1 MNAQIIVAG
10 LRARPVRTAV
20 SVLAVSLEVVLI
32 LLLVGLTNG
41 TIEETGR
48 RIAGVGA
55 EILLKDKDSSYLV
68 GMNNATLPVKALGD
82 DIAKVEGVKAV
93 APVVTQTDTAGGF
106 TVVYGID
113 PASFEAIS
121 GGFKFLQGHIFASR
135 DEAII
140 DDKQAGNK
148 MIAIGDTIE
157 LLKRKFT
164 VTGIVENGKG
174 ARVFIPIATAQE
186 MANRDGF
193 ATMFYIK
200 LNPSVGV
207 AEAIDRLKDTFREE
221 GYDVVDVDEFV
232 SLMFASFSSLLDVV
246 FRGIVFLGVSIGV
259 LVIFLS
265 MYTTVTERTRE
276 IGILR
281 SMGAPKGFIMTLVL
295 QESLLICVVG
305 ALLGIGASFLIM
317 MLIRRLA
324 PTVIILITTDWIVRA
339 VVFALISGV
348 IGSFY
353 PAYKAA
359 SADPI
364 EALAYE

>member
-1 MNAQIIVAG
+1 MNAQIIAAG

-20 SVLAVSLEVVLI
+20 SVLAVTLEVVLI

-41 TIEETGR
+41 TVDETGR
-48 RIAGVGA
+48 RVAGVGA
-55 EILLKDKDSSYLV
+55 EVLLKAKDSSYFV
-68 GMNNATLPVKALGD
+68 GMNNATLPVKELGGD
-82 DIAKVEGVKAV
+82 LAKVEGIQAV
-93 APVVTQTDTAGGF
+93 APVVTQTDIPGGF

-113 PASFEAIS
+113 PPSFEAIS
-121 GGFKFLQGHIFASR
+121 GGFTFLQGRMFSAPN
-135 DEAII
+135 EAIV
-140 DDKQAGNK
+140 DDRQAGTK
-148 MIAIGDTIE
+148 MIAIGDKVK
-157 LLKRKFT
+157 LLNQEFN

-174 ARVFIPIATAQE
+174 ARVFIPIGTAQE
-186 MANRDGF
+186 MSGRAGF

-200 LNPSVGV
+200 LHSGV
-207 AEAIDRLKDTFREE
+207 VVADAIANLKETFKEE
-221 GYDVVDVDEFV
+221 GFEVVDVEEFV
-232 SLMFASFSSLLDVV
+232 TLMFGSIAGLMNAV
-246 FRGIVFLGVSIGV
+246 FQLIVLLGVSIGV

-281 SMGAPKGFIMTLVL
+281 SMGATKGFIVRLVL
-295 QESLLICVVG
+295 QESLFLCVIG
-305 ALLGIGASFLIM
+305 AVVGIGASY
-317 MLIRRLA
+317 LIRELLGA
-324 PTVIILITTDWIVRA
+324 LLPTVIILITPGWLVRA
-339 VVFALISGV
+339 TVFALLSGL

>member
-1 MNAQIIVAG
+1 MKAQIIAAG

-20 SVLAVSLEVVLI
+20 SVLAVALEVVLI

-41 TIEETGR
+41 TVNETGDR
-48 RIAGVGA
+48 VAGVGA
-55 EILLKDKDSSYLV
+55 EVLLKAKDSSYFV
-68 GMNNATLPVKALGD
+68 GMNPATLPVKELGG
-82 DIAKVEGVKAV
+82 DIAKVEGVQAV
-93 APVVTQTDTAGGF
+93 GPVVTQTDSAGGF

-113 PASFEAIS
+113 PPSFEAIS
-121 GGFKFLQGHIFASR
+121 GGFKFLQGRMFSAP

-140 DDKQAGNK
+140 DDRQAGQK
-148 MIAIGDTIE
+148 MIAIGDRVV
-157 LLKRKFT
+157 LLKRPFT

-174 ARVFIPIATAQE
+174 ARIFIPIATAQE
-186 MANRDGF
+186 MSGREGF

-200 LNPSVGV
+200 LRSGV
-207 AEAIDRLKDTFREE
+207 AVADAIAALNAKFKDE
-221 GYDVVDVDEFV
+221 GYEVIDVGEFV
-232 SLMFASFSSLLDVV
+232 TLMFASIGGLMDAV
-246 FRGIVFLGVSIGV
+246 FQVIVFLGVSIGV

-281 SMGAPKGFIMTLVL
+281 SMGATKGFIVRLVL
-295 QESLLICVVG
+295 QESLFLCVVG
-305 ALLGIGASFLIM
+305 AVVGIGASY
-317 MLIRRLA
+317 LIREAVGALL
-324 PTVIILITTDWIVRA
+324 PTVIILITPEWLVRA
-339 VVFALISGV
+339 TIFALLSGL